1 MTDFQTMLD
10 FFSPE
15 TDYVYTFC
23 AECGVPLSVHKQG
36 VKRPL
41 CEDCKREAQRERDH
55 TKYVK
60 KHDPTLYHR
69 FGDPTVDLVSA
80 VLRQAEHDAAWQRHY
95 NPDGQELDIAEC
107 EARDFILDGGA
118 ELWLRALGIGLQPS
132 LAKKL
137 YAWEG

>member
-80 VLRQAEHDAAWQRHY
+80 VLRQAEHDAAQFLVAH
-95 NPDGQELDIAEC
+95 D
-107 EARDFILDGGA
+107 GA
-118 ELWLRALGIGLQPS
+118 ELWLKCVGIGVTNQMRRKLEL
-132 LAKKL
+132 LAIG
-137 YAWEG
+137 AE